1 MLTCLEYVH
10 RLQHF
15 FVSLFLLL
23 FLNFDQLFKPNPTC
37 THAPLTLLPTWLFPT
52 REKRILTD
60 QALFT
65 FLFWGPPSSRKIVVI
80 YRHVS
85 DFWGGDSLL

>member
-1 MLTCLEYVH
+1 MSESNTKHTHQKKKKKKKVYAIMLTCLEYVH

-60 QALFT
+60 QT
-65 FLFWGPPSSRKIVVI
+65 FF
-80 YRHVS
+80 
-85 DFWGGDSLL
+85 SL